1 MNINRLSRWCLKVN
15 WFLFSALGTD
25 LIFKFSNF
33 SLKALSWA
41 DCIISS
47 GLGLL
52 KFSMATL
59 RVVFGR
65 LQGTK
70 IPRSSLLCFLRAEMM
85 NSATIAV
92 LMYST
97 SFFIF
102 YDKVC
107 ERKIVGLIYAWI
119 VFQETVMVYF
129 FNSLP

>member
-70 IPRSSLLCFLRAEMM
+70 IPRSSLLCFFKGGNDEFCDD
-85 NSATIAV
+85 SGIDV
-92 LMYST
+92 LNE
-97 SFFIF
+97 FF
-102 YDKVC
+102 Y
-107 ERKIVGLIYAWI
+107 L
-119 VFQETVMVYF
+119 
-129 FNSLP
+129 L